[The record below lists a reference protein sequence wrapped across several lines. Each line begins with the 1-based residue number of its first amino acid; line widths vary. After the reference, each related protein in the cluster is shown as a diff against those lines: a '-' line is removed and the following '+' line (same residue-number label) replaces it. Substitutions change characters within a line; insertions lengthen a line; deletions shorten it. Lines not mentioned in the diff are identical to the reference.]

1 MLQARIDSKRST
13 SAQSTLVVGSDTN
26 IIGSDKLNKIEINGP
41 AVAGFLP
48 RQNTPY
54 LTVSVATISGS
65 DESLFQ
71 VGRNIKMTW
80 GSSELHIRSPIHVA
94 EYGTLTLPEAIFIE
108 NGGVLDICGTLSS
121 DTGNITMRDG
131 GELRISDPATALN
144 VFAFFVDYQ
153 GNVARSTYCTSGS
166 GKVTIQT
173 TYYNKTSDFT
183 LDTSYF
189 TMSAANTGELTVA
202 GEALTNRTC
211 NSSGSLELKR
221 NQFCELDPGTYNYDS
236 ITIHPGAELRIV
248 GDEAGTD
255 TTTIRA
261 AHIDVMFL
269 GKITAAG
276 TGYKTGGPGSAT
288 SSSMGATH
296 GGSGIDN
303 TKSPYGNVRQPMTY
317 GSNGNSATST
327 TKRGGGQIKLDV
339 SNTITID
346 GEIDASGQETASGGS
361 IYILSPK
368 FYGFGT
374 IHADGGAGGGGGGRI
389 SVSASNTYDFT
400 GTYSAHGGDDSS
412 GNPTSSGLYM
422 DVLVMRFL
430 SRLMRKPTMWFPNRS
445 DTNQSVQAQKM
456 ARGLKFW
463 IQEEEGFYFPSSE
476 NKGADQ
482 LRGYCE
488 ADLRLCFRLIKLLV
502 LS

>member
-1 MLQARIDSKRST
+1 MIIPYPTLQARIDSSRST
-13 SAQSTLVVGSDTN
+13 DAQSTLVVGSDTN
-26 IIGSDKLNKIEINGP
+26 IIGSDKLKTIEINGP

-54 LTVSVATISGS
+54 LTVSIATISGN

-80 GSSELHIRSPIHVA
+80 GSSELHIRSPIHIA

-108 NGGVLDICGTLSS
+108 NGGILDICGTLSS

-153 GNVARSTYCTSGS
+153 GNVARSSYCTSGS

-173 TYYNKTSDFT
+173 TYYNKTEDFN

-202 GEALTNRTC
+202 GEELTNRTC
-211 NSSGSLELKR
+211 NASGSLELKR
-221 NQFCELDPGTYNYDS
+221 NQFCELDPGTHTYDS

-255 TTTIRA
+255 TTTISA
-261 AHIDVMFL
+261 TSIDLMFL
-269 GKITAAG
+269 GKITAVG
-276 TGYKTGGPGSAT
+276 TGYKTGGTGAAT
-288 SSSMGATH
+288 SSAMGAAH
-296 GGSGIDN
+296 GGNGLDN
-303 TKSPYGNVRQPMTY
+303 TEAPYGNVRQPMTY
-317 GSNGNSATST
+317 GSNGQGATSS

-346 GEIDASGQETASGGS
+346 GEIDVSGQDTASGGS
-361 IYILSPK
+361 IYVVSPK
-368 FYGFGT
+368 LYGFGT
-374 IHADGGAGGGGGGRI
+374 LRADGGAGGGGGGRI

-400 GTYSAHGGDDSS
+400 GTFSAHGGDDNS
-412 GNPTSSGLYM
+412 GNPTSSGLY
-422 DVLVMRFL
+422 
-430 SRLMRKPTMWFPNRS
+430 T
-445 DTNQSVQAQKM
+445 
-456 ARGLKFW
+456 
-463 IQEEEGFYFPSSE
+463 I
-476 NKGADQ
+476 
-482 LRGYCE
+482 
-488 ADLRLCFRLIKLLV
+488 
-502 LS
+502 